1 MTHLIVSILALIS
14 IIVSLAI
21 VVLVIRFL
29 YYGFKKLYREDQE
42 WQSNR
47 KMKQNPNHLDP
58 KQ

>member
-1 MTHLIVSILALIS
+1 MTHLVISILALIS

-47 KMKQNPNHLDP
+47 KMKQNPNHLGP